1 MPLTTDQGI
10 EFRNIKKSAA
20 RLHSSHFLCDTRQMS
35 DSNQHETPLLP
46 SWQIL
51 TFVGMI
57 TIIRLVTAAYAP
69 LTGDEAYYRLW
80 SLYPDWGYYDHAP
93 MVAWWT
99 ALGRSLFGD
108 TNFAVRF
115 MAPVSAGV
123 GSLFLWRTAALLLE
137 RPSADRTVIW
147 FNAMLIVGFGSIV
160 MTPDIPSVF
169 FWGMTLW
176 ALAEANKS
184 RKDVWWLLVGASA
197 GLGIQSKY
205 SVLFLG
211 PGILLWLA
219 LIPANRFWF
228 RRWGLWIGGAIAAF
242 VASPLV
248 YWNATHEWVSFLK
261 QFGRTVPKSW
271 SLQYLPE
278 FIGAMLL
285 LITPFIF
292 GFALIGFVRA
302 VRLSLSGNSKLSLP
316 VLTSIPFLVYL
327 VSHSLHDRVQGN
339 WPVPMMP
346 AFAILAAFAAS
357 LIVNSTTS
365 ARWKKQCVTVAAP
378 LGFILST
385 IIVVEVLRPFL
396 PITASVSPLA
406 EMRGWTEFSRE
417 VDQRRKAS
425 GAAWVATLSYNETG
439 QLAFQLDHEVPVIQ
453 IDQRIR
459 YIFAPEPDSALIKSA
474 GLLVAPA
481 SKVEAY
487 RLRTIKCNVQIEP
500 LGTLDRTDNGITL
513 ETYSLFRITG
523 AMLETDVPIRG
534 KSISACP

>member
-1 MPLTTDQGI
+1 MP
-10 EFRNIKKSAA
+10 FKAA
-20 RLHSSHFLCDTRQMS
+20 RQSRYNTITESIDRLHSCRSLCDIPKMS
-35 DSNQHETPLLP
+35 SVHEPETPFLP

-51 TFVGMI
+51 AFVGII
-57 TIIRLVTAAYAP
+57 TIIRLLTAAYTP

-93 MVAWWT
+93 MVAWWM
-99 ALGRSLFGD
+99 AIGRALFGD
-108 TNFAVRF
+108 TTFSLRF
-115 MAPVSAGV
+115 LAPVSACI
-123 GSLFLWRTAALLLE
+123 GSVFLWRTASLLLG
-137 RPSADRTVIW
+137 RPSADQTILW
-147 FNAMLIVGFGSIV
+147 FNAMLIVGVGSIV

-169 FWGMTLW
+169 FWGLTLW
-176 ALAEANKS
+176 ALAEANRSK
-184 RKDVWWLLVGASA
+184 RDHWWLLIGLSA

-228 RRWGLWIGGAIAAF
+228 RRWGLWTGGAIAAL
-242 VASPLV
+242 VASPLL

-271 SLQYLPE
+271 SFQYMPE
-278 FIGAMLL
+278 FVGAMLL
-285 LITPFIF
+285 LMTPLIF
-292 GFALIGFVRA
+292 GFALIGLIRA
-302 VRLSLSGNSKLSLP
+302 GRLSLSGNSKLALP
-316 VLTSIPFLVYL
+316 VLTSVPFLVYL

-357 LIVNSTTS
+357 TIANSTTS
-365 ARWKKQCVTVAAP
+365 ARWKKQCVKVAAP

-385 IIVVEVLRPFL
+385 IVILEVLRPFL
-396 PITASVSPLA
+396 PIAASVSPLA
-406 EMRGWTEFSRE
+406 EMRGWAEFAQNVNE
-417 VDQRRKAS
+417 RRKAS
-425 GAAWVATLSYNETG
+425 NAAWVATLSYTETG
-439 QLAFQLDHEVPVIQ
+439 QLAFQLDHIVPVIQ

-459 YIFAPEPDSALIKSA
+459 YVFAPEPDPALINST

-481 SKVEAY
+481 SKAEAY
-487 RLRTIKCNVQIEP
+487 RSRTINCNVQIEP

-523 AMLETDVPIRG
+523 AKLEKDILARG
-534 KSISACP
+534 KNISACP

>member
-1 MPLTTDQGI
+1 MSRATHPEIPRFPSG
-10 EFRNIKKSAA
+10 NI
-20 RLHSSHFLCDTRQMS
+20 FG
-35 DSNQHETPLLP
+35 
-46 SWQIL
+46 
-51 TFVGMI
+51 FVGI
-57 TIIRLVTAAYAP
+57 VTAIRLAVAAFAP

-93 MVAWWT
+93 MVAWWM
-99 ALGRSLFGD
+99 ALGSALFGD
-108 TNFAVRF
+108 TTFALRF
-115 MAPVSAGV
+115 LAPVSAGI
-123 GSLFLWRTAALLLE
+123 GSLFLWRTAALLLD

-147 FNAMLIVGFGSIV
+147 FNAMLIVGVGSIV

-176 ALAEANKS
+176 ALAEANRS
-184 RKDVWWLLVGASA
+184 RKDVWWLLVGISA

-219 LIPANRFWF
+219 LIPANRFWL
-228 RRWGLWIGGAIAAF
+228 RRWGLWTGGAIAAL
-242 VASPLV
+242 VASPLL

-285 LITPFIF
+285 LMTPVIF
-292 GFALIGFVRA
+292 GFVLIGLFRA
-302 VRLSLSGNSKLSLP
+302 GRLSLGGNSKLALP
-316 VLTSIPFLVYL
+316 VLTSVPFLVYL

-357 LIVNSTTS
+357 VIVNSTTS
-365 ARWKKQCVTVAAP
+365 ARWKKQCVKVAAP

-385 IIVVEVLRPFL
+385 LVVLEVLRPFL
-396 PITASVSPLA
+396 PIATSVTPLA
-406 EMRGWTEFSRE
+406 EMRGWAGFAQE

-425 GAAWVATLSYNETG
+425 SAAWVATLSYTETG
-439 QLAFQLDHEVPVIQ
+439 QLAFQLDHIAPVIQ
-453 IDQRIR
+453 IDQRMR
-459 YIFAPEPDSALIKSA
+459 YVFAPEPDPALINAA

-481 SKVEAY
+481 SKAEAY
-487 RLRTIKCNVQIEP
+487 RSRMKNCNVQFEP
-500 LGTLDRTDNGITL
+500 LGTLDRKDHNIKL
-513 ETYSLFRITG
+513 ETYALFRITG
-523 AMLETDVPIRG
+523 AKLEPSLPPRG
-534 KSISACP
+534 KSKRECP